1 MSNVYGVAHFAKQN
15 AVPQVEWKNIDIIG
29 QYIDNLNKQKKLEM
43 MDKSYE
49 LAKDQYEFAKSKHIE
64 DSKFR
69 QDEFNWKVNTDDRDY
84 KFNVQKH
91 IDGLLDSERNRANNL
106 QTARINN
113 SNKNSNFDNNI
124 FKNMSIVS
132 AALGHLNGLNPAN
145 MEGSYFDKIPLI
157 QSTIKEQTG
166 IDMSADDVTLGLFIL
181 GGGKNIPSISKTV
194 TRNIPQA
201 MWGDDD

>member
-29 QYIDNLNKQKKLEM
+29 QYIDNLNKQKQLEM

-49 LAKDQYEFAKSKHIE
+49 LAKDQYEFAKSKHID

-69 QDEFNWKVNTDDRDY
+69 QDEFNWKINTDDRDY

-91 IDGLLDSERNRANNL
+91 IDELLDSERNRANNL

-113 SNKNSNFDNNI
+113 SNKNGNSDNNT

-132 AALGHLNGLNPAN
+132 ATLDHLRGLNLAN

-181 GGGKNIPSISKTV
+181 GGGKNIPSISNQV
-194 TRNIPQA
+194 RYSQIMRA
-201 MWGDDD
+201 DDD

>member
-29 QYIDNLNKQKKLEM
+29 QYIDNLNKQKQLEM
-43 MDKSYE
+43 MDKNYE

-69 QDEFNWKVNTDDRDY
+69 QDEFNWKINTDDRDY

-91 IDGLLDSERNRANNL
+91 IDELLDSERNRANNL

-113 SNKNSNFDNNI
+113 SNKNGNSGNNI

-132 AALGHLNGLNPAN
+132 AALDHLRGLNLAN

-181 GGGKNIPSISKTV
+181 GGGKNIPSISNQV
-194 TRNIPQA
+194 RYSQIMRA
-201 MWGDDD
+201 DDD

>member
-29 QYIDNLNKQKKLEM
+29 QYIDNLNKQKQLEM
-43 MDKSYE
+43 MDKNYE
-49 LAKDQYEFAKSKHIE
+49 LAKDQYEFEKSKHID
-64 DSKFR
+64 DSKFK
-69 QDEFNWKVNTDDRDY
+69 QDEFNWKINTDDRDY

-91 IDGLLDSERNRANNL
+91 IDELLDSERNRANNL

-113 SNKNSNFDNNI
+113 SNKNGNSDNNT

-132 AALGHLNGLNPAN
+132 AALDHLRGLNPAN

-181 GGGKNIPSISKTV
+181 GGGKNIPSISNQV
-194 TRNIPQA
+194 RYSRIMRP
-201 MWGDDD
+201 DDD

>member
-49 LAKDQYEFAKSKHIE
+49 LAKDQYEFEKSKHID

-69 QDEFNWKVNTDDRDY
+69 QDEFNWKINTDDRDY

-113 SNKNSNFDNNI
+113 SNKNGNSDNNT

-132 AALGHLNGLNPAN
+132 AALDHLRGLNLAN
-145 MEGSYFDKIPLI
+145 MEGFYFDKIPLI

-166 IDMSADDVTLGLFIL
+166 IDMSADDVMSGLFIL
-181 GGGKNIPSISKTV
+181 GGGKNIPSIS
-194 TRNIPQA
+194 NQA
-201 MWGDDD
+201 MHSQIMRADDD

>member
-29 QYIDNLNKQKKLEM
+29 QYIDNLNKQKQLEM

-49 LAKDQYEFAKSKHIE
+49 LAKDQYEFAKSKHID

-69 QDEFNWKVNTDDRDY
+69 QDEFNWKINTDDRDY

-113 SNKNSNFDNNI
+113 SNKNGNSDNNT

-132 AALGHLNGLNPAN
+132 ATLDHLRGLNLAN

-166 IDMSADDVTLGLFIL
+166 IDMSADDVALGLFIL
-181 GGGKNIPSISKTV
+181 GGGKNSPSISNQV
-194 TRNIPQA
+194 RYSQP
-201 MWGDDD
+201 MWEHDD

>member
-29 QYIDNLNKQKKLEM
+29 QYIDNLNKQKQLEM
-43 MDKSYE
+43 MDKNYE
-49 LAKDQYEFAKSKHIE
+49 LAKDQYEFAKSKHID

-69 QDEFNWKVNTDDRDY
+69 QDEFNWKINTDDRDY

-91 IDGLLDSERNRANNL
+91 IDELLDSERNRANNL

-113 SNKNSNFDNNI
+113 SNKNGNSDNNT

-132 AALGHLNGLNPAN
+132 AALDHLRGLNLAN
-145 MEGSYFDKIPLI
+145 MEGSYFDKIPII

-181 GGGKNIPSISKTV
+181 GGGKNIPSISNQV
-194 TRNIPQA
+194 RYPQIMRA
-201 MWGDDD
+201 DDD

>member
-49 LAKDQYEFAKSKHIE
+49 LAKDQYEFEKSKHID
-64 DSKFR
+64 DSKFK
-69 QDEFNWKVNTDDRDY
+69 QDEFNWKINTDDRDY

-113 SNKNSNFDNNI
+113 SNKNGNSDNNT

-132 AALGHLNGLNPAN
+132 AALNHLRGLNLAN
-145 MEGSYFDKIPLI
+145 MEGFYFDKIPLI

-166 IDMSADDVTLGLFIL
+166 IDMSADDVMSGLFIL
-181 GGGKNIPSISKTV
+181 GGGKNIPSIS
-194 TRNIPQA
+194 NQA
-201 MWGDDD
+201 MHSQIMRADDD

>member
-29 QYIDNLNKQKKLEM
+29 QYIDNLNKQKQLEM

-49 LAKDQYEFAKSKHIE
+49 LAKDQYEFEKSKHID
-64 DSKFR
+64 DSKFK
-69 QDEFNWKVNTDDRDY
+69 QDEFNWKINTDDRDY

-91 IDGLLDSERNRANNL
+91 IDELLDSERNRANNL

-113 SNKNSNFDNNI
+113 SNKNGNSDNNI

-132 AALGHLNGLNPAN
+132 AALDHLRGLNPAN

-181 GGGKNIPSISKTV
+181 GGGKNIPSISNQV
-194 TRNIPQA
+194 RYSQIMRA
-201 MWGDDD
+201 DDD

>member
-29 QYIDNLNKQKKLEM
+29 QYIDNLNKQKQLEM
-43 MDKSYE
+43 MDKNYE
-49 LAKDQYEFAKSKHIE
+49 LAKDQYEFAKSKHID

-69 QDEFNWKVNTDDRDY
+69 QDEFNWKINTDDRDY

-113 SNKNSNFDNNI
+113 SNKNGNSDNNT

-132 AALGHLNGLNPAN
+132 AALDHLRGLNLAN

-166 IDMSADDVTLGLFIL
+166 IDMSADDVMLGLFIL
-181 GGGKNIPSISKTV
+181 GGGKNIPSIS
-194 TRNIPQA
+194 NQA
-201 MWGDDD
+201 RYASSNYADDD